1 MIRLF
6 LRLLF
11 IFLGI
16 YIFYVIWKFLSTM
29 GEKKESPPKKIIK
42 ENLVKDPVCGLYI
55 PESKA
60 IKIKIKNQDYYFCSS
75 ECKEKFLKE
84 LKGNDKDK

>member
-16 YIFYVIWKFLSTM
+16 YIFYLIWKFLTAT
-29 GEKKESPPKKIIK
+29 EKKEETQKKIVD
-42 ENLVKDPVCGLYI
+42 ENHVKDPVCGLYI

-60 IKIKIKNQDYYFCSS
+60 VKLRVKNKDYYFCSN

-84 LKGNDKDK
+84 LNNNG

>member
-16 YIFYVIWKFLSTM
+16 YIFYLIWKFLTAT
-29 GEKKESPPKKIIK
+29 EKKEETQKKIVD

-60 IKIKIKNQDYYFCSS
+60 VKLRVKNKDYYFCSN

-84 LKGNDKDK
+84 LNNNG

>member
-11 IFLGI
+11 IFLGV
-16 YIFYVIWKFLSTM
+16 YIFYIIWKFLTDS
-29 GEKKESPPKKIIK
+29 EKKEETQKKIVK
-42 ENLVKDPVCGLYI
+42 ENLVKDSVCGLYL

-60 IKIKIKNQDYYFCSS
+60 VKLQIKNQNYYFCSN

-84 LKGNDKDK
+84 LNSNDKDK